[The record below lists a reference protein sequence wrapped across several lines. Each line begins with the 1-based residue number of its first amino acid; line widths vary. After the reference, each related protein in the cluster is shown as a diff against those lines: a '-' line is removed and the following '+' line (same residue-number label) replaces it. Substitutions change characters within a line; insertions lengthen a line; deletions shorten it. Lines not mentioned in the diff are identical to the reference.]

1 MSVAQAS
8 GAPGSPERGADDAL
22 WLTAQE
28 QQAWRSFLYGINRL
42 LDEISGV
49 LEQDPEIDLSLDEY
63 EILVRLS
70 ESGNGQMRM
79 SDLADRVVHSRSRL
93 THTVARLEKRGIVQR
108 VRCSADGRGREA
120 HLTDAGYALLEKAAP
135 VHVRSVREQLLDVIG
150 TEDLLRLGEIMGR
163 TLPEGAPV
171 KLGTTAG
178 SSSADVED

>member
-1 MSVAQAS
+1 MSVAQTSDAS
-8 GAPGSPERGADDAL
+8 TVREPDGVR
-22 WLTAQE
+22 WLTGEE

-42 LDEISGV
+42 LDRISSV
-49 LEQDPEIDLSLDEY
+49 LEQEPEIDLTLDEY

-70 ESGNGQMRM
+70 ETPNGQLRM

-120 HLTDAGYALLEKAAP
+120 HLTDVGYALLEKAAP

-150 TEDLLRLGEIMGR
+150 TEDLMRLGEIMSR
-163 TLPEGAPV
+163 TLPADAPV
-171 KLGTTAG
+171 KLGTTEG
-178 SSSADVED
+178 PSSADVED